1 MMVTIKGQGGRMD
14 ERERARVGEQI
25 EPAGRQKAPGRL
37 ALVQRFV
44 NTRLHDFGIDR
55 LGTAAKA
62 DVWLRAH
69 GLLTPGASL
78 DEADVARL
86 HRVREALRALAVA
99 NRDGQLDPS
108 APDELRR
115 VGRTATIRVHLGD
128 DAATSLVPANRG
140 VDGAVATL
148 LVIVHEA
155 QLTGAWLRLKAC
167 RHCTY
172 AFFDRSKNR
181 SAAWC
186 SMTICGNRTKNRTYR
201 RRRRPGRPTPPVD

>member
-1 MMVTIKGQGGRMD
+1 MD
-14 ERERARVGEQI
+14 KRDRARVGEQI

-44 NTRLHDFGIDR
+44 NTQLHDFGIDR

-69 GLLTPGASL
+69 GLLAPGASL

-99 NRDGQLDPS
+99 NRDGELDPS

>member
-1 MMVTIKGQGGRMD
+1 MD
-14 ERERARVGEQI
+14 ERDRARVGEQI

-37 ALVQRFV
+37 GLVQRFV

-62 DVWLRAH
+62 DSWLRAH

-86 HRVREALRALAVA
+86 RRVREALRALAVA

-108 APDELRR
+108 AADELTRE
-115 VGRTATIRVHLGD
+115 GRTATIRVHFGD
-128 DAATSLVPANRG
+128 DAATSLEPANRG
-140 VDGAVATL
+140 VDVAVATL

-155 QLTGAWLRLKAC
+155 QLTGAWPRLKAC

-186 SMTICGNRTKNRTYR
+186 SMAICGNRTKNRSYR
-201 RRRRPGRPTPPVD
+201 RRRRRG